1 MPSVHRARWMDAEGN
16 GRKIIVNAPLGGV
29 KGAPPDYKDKVGIYA
44 YNPRNDLKREVITED
59 DEGVLHGIQVVDWDG
74 KGRDALLSASFMGIH
89 LHRYNNGKWVR
100 TRLTPG
106 NADPWPKNGASDVV
120 VLRTKAGR
128 QLASIEPWHGN
139 QVVVYRGKGETWD
152 QRTVID
158 DTLNDGHTLVQGDLD
173 GDGVDEIVAGYRG
186 GGGGVN
192 IYRLGADNQWTKHVV
207 ATPEQKSMAA
217 ARLRARASQQRQ
229 ADRSR
234 LHRLVDGQLEV
245 VREPGQIILAS
256 RSPRRAELLTAAGIS
271 FEVLAADIDETPHPN
286 ETPAAYV
293 ERLAI
298 DKARAVLALR
308 PGARVLGADTTV
320 TIDGEILGKP
330 VDAGDAARM
339 LRKLSGRPHDVHTG
353 VAVVSAAGVHS
364 DVETTRV
371 WFAPMTDED
380 ISWYVGTGEPVDRAG
395 AYAIQGLASRFIP
408 RIEGSY
414 SNVVGLPVAM
424 VSSILMR
431 G

>member
-1 MPSVHRARWMDAEGN
+1 M
-16 GRKIIVNAPLGGV
+16 
-29 KGAPPDYKDKVGIYA
+29 
-44 YNPRNDLKREVITED
+44 
-59 DEGVLHGIQVVDWDG
+59 
-74 KGRDALLSASFMGIH
+74 
-89 LHRYNNGKWVR
+89 
-100 TRLTPG
+100 
-106 NADPWPKNGASDVV
+106 
-120 VLRTKAGR
+120 
-128 QLASIEPWHGN
+128 
-139 QVVVYRGKGETWD
+139 
-152 QRTVID
+152 
-158 DTLNDGHTLVQGDLD
+158 
-173 GDGVDEIVAGYRG
+173 
-186 GGGGVN
+186 
-192 IYRLGADNQWTKHVV
+192 
-207 ATPEQKSMAA
+207 
-217 ARLRARASQQRQ
+217 
-229 ADRSR
+229 
-234 LHRLVDGQLEV
+234 
-245 VREPGQIILAS
+245 
-256 RSPRRAELLTAAGIS
+256 
-271 FEVLAADIDETPHPN
+271 LAADIDEAPHPN

-298 DKARAVLALR
+298 DKARAVFKLR

-353 VAVVSAAGVHS
+353 VAVVSSAGVRS

-424 VSSILMR
+424 VSSILSR